1 MLLFAREEALIY
13 QVNTVLRGWANYFSY
28 GTLSPA
34 YRVVHRHAVH
44 RVRQWLGRKFKIQ
57 ARGYYQFPDQHLT
70 DKLGL
75 LNLTTLVPSSRKR
88 LPASCPKAGCGKSPR
103 PVR

>member
-1 MLLFAREEALIY
+1 M
-13 QVNTVLRGWANYFSY
+13 ANYFSY

-57 ARGYYQFPDQHLT
+57 GRGYYQFSDQHLT
-70 DKLGL
+70 QRLGL
-75 LNLTTLVPSSRKR
+75 LEQFHRGSSGSVGWGPS
-88 LPASCPKAGCGKSPR
+88 
-103 PVR
+103 

>member
-1 MLLFAREEALIY
+1 M
-13 QVNTVLRGWANYFSY
+13 ANYFSY

-57 ARGYYQFPDQHLT
+57 GRGYYQFSDQHLT
-70 DKLGL
+70 QRLGL
-75 LNLTTLVPSSRKR
+75 LNLTTLTPNSRTRK
-88 LPASCPKAGCGKSPR
+88 PESCPRAGCGKSAR